1 MRNSTVW
8 SEVYF
13 PNGVAT
19 KAGDIIKRPNLAKTL
34 EVIANEGADAFYE
47 GNIAKTLVD
56 TIQSAGGIVT
66 LQDFKNYR
74 PFIRRTMSTY
84 YKGRKVTTCSAPTSG
99 PVLLSVLNL
108 VERFQF
114 QVEGLT
120 GLNVHRLVEAFK
132 FGYAFRTE
140 MGDPDFIHN
149 EERITEIS
157 TKDFASEIRQK
168 ITVSHHIYI
177 RVIVKKA

>member
-1 MRNSTVW
+1 MRNSKVW

-13 PNGVAT
+13 PNGICV
-19 KAGDIIKRPNLAKTL
+19 KAGDIIKRPSLASTL
-34 EVIANEGADAFYE
+34 QMIANEGANAFYE
-47 GNIAKTLVD
+47 GDIAKTLVN
-56 TIQSAGGIVT
+56 TIQSAGGIIT

-74 PFIRRTMSTY
+74 PVIRRTMSTY

-108 VERFQF
+108 VERFQL
-114 QVEGLT
+114 QVEGLI

-149 EERITEIS
+149 EDRIDEIS
-157 TKDFASEIRQK
+157 TKDFASKIRQK
-168 ITVSHHIYI
+168 ITVRYC
-177 RVIVKKA
+177 VLL

>member
-1 MRNSTVW
+1 MRHSAAW

-13 PNGVAT
+13 PNGIAV

-34 EVIANEGADAFYE
+34 EVIAIDGADSFYE
-47 GNIAKTLVD
+47 GDIGKTLVD

-66 LQDFKNYR
+66 LQDIKNYR
-74 PFIRRTMSTY
+74 PVIRRTMSTY
-84 YKGRKVTTCSAPTSG
+84 YKGRKVTTCSAPTGG
-99 PVLLSVLNL
+99 PIILSLLNL
-108 VERFQF
+108 VERFELGVQ
-114 QVEGLT
+114 GLT

-140 MGDPDFIHN
+140 MGDPDFLHN
-149 EERITEIS
+149 EERMDEIS

-168 ITVSHHIYI
+168 ITVS
-177 RVIVKKA
+177 